1 MTALVTG
8 AAGGIGRAIAVRLAA
23 DGHRVAV
30 CDRDARVEETAA
42 LVEGAFGVFDIG
54 ERQQVREGVA
64 ALVAEVGP
72 IDVLVSNAGI
82 VDQIHPAL
90 GFTRRRVGAASLRVN
105 LSGAFWCCQ
114 EVCGGMAE
122 RGFGRVVVI
131 SSGAAEGGLPG
142 QVAYAASKAGL
153 LGMVRTLAVE
163 LGRVGVTV
171 NAVLPG
177 LIGTEKVMAM
187 PEKIRA
193 AAVRRTALGRVGEM
207 DEVAA
212 LVSFL
217 ASNGAGYLTGACIP
231 IDGGGGLNTLALAG
245 APTD

>member
-8 AAGGIGRAIAVRLAA
+8 AAGGIGRAIAARLAA
-23 DGHRVAV
+23 DGHCVAV
-30 CDRDARVEETAA
+30 CDRDAAGAEETAA

-64 ALVAEVGP
+64 ALVADVGP

-90 GFTRRRVGAASLRVN
+90 EFDDDGWERELRVN

-163 LGRVGVTV
+163 LGRSGVTV

-217 ASNGAGYLTGACIP
+217 ASDGAGYLTGACIP

-245 APTD
+245 VPTE